1 MYSYTYICIYILC
14 MCVYVFIVVSVC
26 MYQHTRRLSA
36 LKPCYLQLYPP
47 SFRFVY
53 LIMILFFLFP
63 YSERDKKNSPLSRK
77 EGRMSRRNSRV
88 YPSSDDLILPGSSS
102 SKVRPS
108 PPQDDPPTTV
118 PSRGEQQSSFHQN
131 LAGVTIT
138 KKGVLEEVACLCQY
152 IAATSS

>member
-1 MYSYTYICIYILC
+1 
-14 MCVYVFIVVSVC
+14 
-26 MYQHTRRLSA
+26 
-36 LKPCYLQLYPP
+36 
-47 SFRFVY
+47 
-53 LIMILFFLFP
+53 MILFFLFP

-118 PSRGEQQSSFHQN
+118 PSRGEQQSSFQN
-131 LAGVTIT
+131 LAGDTMT
-138 KKGVLEEVACLCQY
+138 KKGALEEVACFCQY
-152 IAATSS
+152 ITATSS